1 MVLKGKEPNMNRV
14 AITGLGVVAPNGIG
28 VPEFWQNCC
37 AGVSGISK
45 IESFDTSEYPVK
57 IAGEVRG
64 FDPAAYLPRKIIDRT
79 DRFVHLGGAAAAMA
93 LKDANLSDSQEWR
106 DEAAVI
112 IGSSLGGQ
120 LFHEESVARALRDG
134 LNAMGPNSVPAVMPS
149 SVSAYIAIINGLRG
163 PNLCISTAC
172 SSGANAIGEAF
183 RRIRSGDSEVVLTG
197 GVEAPIT
204 PFCFYAHCA
213 LKVLSTASGPP
224 EGVSN
229 PFDVERCGFV
239 MGEGGAMLVLEGLER
254 ARARGAHIYA
264 EIVGFGSNSGAY
276 HIAIPDPSAKDLV
289 RVMSSALKV
298 ARLEP
303 EQIDY
308 VNAHGTATKANDQV
322 EVLGLEKVFE
332 SHMDRLLISS
342 TKSMLGHLLG
352 AAGAVEAAICALS
365 LRDQVAPPTINLKQ
379 PEFRYDFVPNRA
391 RKAKLN
397 YAMSN
402 SFGFG
407 SNNSCLIF
415 RRYDES

>member
-1 MVLKGKEPNMNRV
+1 MKRV
-14 AITGLGVVAPNGIG
+14 AITGLGVVAPNGVG
-28 VPEFWQNCC
+28 VSQFWQNCC

-45 IESFDTSEYPVK
+45 IDGFDTSEYSVK
-57 IAGEVRG
+57 VAGVVRD
-64 FDPAAYLPRKIIDRT
+64 FDPVEHVPRKIVDRT
-79 DRFVHLGGAAAAMA
+79 DRFVHLGGAAATLA
-93 LKDANLSDSQEWR
+93 LKDANLGDSQDWQ
-106 DEAAVI
+106 DETAVI

-120 LFHEESVARALRDG
+120 MFHEDSIVRAHRDG
-134 LNAMGPNSVPAVMPS
+134 LKSIAPNSVPAVMPS
-149 SVSAYIAIINGLRG
+149 SVSAYIAIMHGLRG

-183 RRIRSGDSEVVLTG
+183 RRIRSGDSEVALTG

-204 PFCFYAHCA
+204 PYCFYAHCA

-224 EGVSN
+224 EGVSK
-229 PFDVERCGFV
+229 PFDAERSGFV
-239 MGEGGAMLVLEGLER
+239 MGEGGAMLVLEDLER

-289 RVMSSALKV
+289 RVMSAALKS
-298 ARLEP
+298 AGLQP

-308 VNAHGTATKANDQV
+308 VNAHGTATRANDQV
-322 EVLGLEKVFE
+322 EISGLEKVFE
-332 SHMDRLLISS
+332 SHMDRLLISAS
-342 TKSMLGHLLG
+342 KSMLGHLLG

-365 LRDQVAPPTINLKQ
+365 LRDQLVSPTINLNH
-379 PEFRYDFVPNRA
+379 PEFRYDFVPNQA